1 MTDDAPRPDPEV
13 PARPKRRTYTEAYKR
28 RILDALDA
36 ATKPGEKSALLRQ
49 EGLYSSTLTE
59 WRRARASGGLG
70 EVKLGRPAKDPR
82 DVELEKLRRDYQRL
96 EEKLQRAQ
104 LAIDVQKKLSEL
116 LGVLQPTEEEI
127 LRSNRPR

>member
-1 MTDDAPRPDPEV
+1 MTEDAPRPDPEV

-36 ATKPGEKSALLRQ
+36 ATRPGEKSALLRQ

-59 WRRARASGGLG
+59 WRRARAGGVLG
-70 EVKLGRPAKDPR
+70 EVKLGRPPKDPR
-82 DVELEKLRRDYQRL
+82 DVELEKLRRDNQRL

-104 LAIDVQKKLSEL
+104 LVIDVQKKVSEL